1 MQASSDEREAYR
13 RLVQRH
19 APRAPVARNALLAFV
34 VGGSLCALGQIF
46 MNVFERHGLGPEK
59 AGAMTA
65 VVVVLLG
72 AALTG
77 LGVYDEIVRIGGMG
91 GSLPISGF
99 ANAMVAPA
107 MEYRRE
113 GWVLGVGSRIFSIA
127 GPVITYG
134 LLAAMA
140 IGAVYVARG
149 LPPPR

>member
-1 MQASSDEREAYR
+1 MRASKDAQAAYR

-19 APRAPVARNALLAFV
+19 APRVPLLRNTVLAFV
-34 VGGSLCALGQIF
+34 VGGSLCAVGQIF
-46 MNVFERHGLGPEK
+46 MNVFERHGLSPER

-65 VVVVLLG
+65 VVIVLLG
-72 AALTG
+72 ALLTG
-77 LGVYDEIVRIGGMG
+77 LGVYDEIVRLGGMG

-113 GWVLGVGSRIFSIA
+113 GWILGVGARIFSIA

-134 LLAAMA
+134 LLAAMV
-140 IGAVYVARG
+140 IGAVYVALG